1 MSNDTKGW
9 RILDPRWDGKSVFSP
24 LEVAEIFEVASW
36 TIYEAVKAGE
46 IPAVKV
52 GRLKRIPRAWVE
64 QKLSA
69 AA

>member
-1 MSNDTKGW
+1 MAHPG
-9 RILDPRWDGKSVFSP
+9 SP
-24 LEVAEIFEVASW
+24 LGWQERIQPAGSGRNPSW